1 VTGSK
6 ATYAIGID
14 LGTTHSAL
22 AAVDLDLSEGEEL
35 ALSVLDVP
43 QSTSPGQVE
52 GKKLLPSFLYLPH
65 REGGELPK
73 GALALPWE
81 EAPPFAVGELARA
94 LGQKTP
100 LRLVSSAKS
109 WLGHAAVD
117 RRAPILPL
125 KSDEAEVERISPLA
139 AQIAYLSHLAA
150 AWDHANEGAP
160 IAEQDVVL
168 TVPASFD
175 PAARELTAEA
185 AREAGLGH
193 AVLLEEPQAALY
205 AWIERSRG
213 EWRKNVKVGDVIL
226 VVDLGGGTTDF
237 SLIAVHESEG
247 NLELRR
253 VAVGDHI
260 LLGGDNMD
268 LALAAVVG
276 KRLEDEGKL
285 LDAFQRAVLVHACR
299 AAKEILLAHGAPE
312 STPIVVPSRGSKLVA
327 GSIRTELLK
336 SDVEKLLVEGFF
348 PKVEVTARPIAR
360 PRVGL
365 TEIGLPYAQDAAV
378 TRHLA
383 AFLTKQKGA
392 TGDLAGFASKSG
404 AKFLHP
410 TAVLFNGGVL
420 KSEVLQK
427 RVMDTLGGW
436 LTADGAPPARLLPG
450 ADLDLAVARGA
461 AYYAYVRRGKGVRI
475 RGGTAKSYYVGVES
489 AMPAVPGME
498 PPLSALCIAPFGM
511 EEGTEAPPAP
521 QELGLVIGEPVSFRF
536 FESVTR
542 RDDRPG
548 TMLERIGDDLSELPA
563 IEATM
568 PAEGRATG
576 DVVPVRLGAS
586 VTEVGTLRL
595 EAVSRDGAAR
605 WKVELEV
612 RERS

>member
-1 VTGSK
+1 M
-6 ATYAIGID
+6 TYAIGID
-14 LGTTHSAL
+14 LGTTHSAV
-22 AAVDLDLSEGEEL
+22 AAVDLDLSEGDEI
-35 ALSVLDVP
+35 ALSVLGVP

-52 GKKLLPSFLYLPH
+52 SKKLLPSFLYLPNAA
-65 REGGELPK
+65 GGELPA
-73 GALALPWE
+73 GSLALPWE
-81 EAPPFAVGELARA
+81 PSPRFAVGELARL

-117 RRAPILPL
+117 RRAPILPP
-125 KSDEAEVERISPLA
+125 KTDETTELERVSPLA
-139 AQIAYLSHLAA
+139 AQIAYLSHLRA
-150 AWDHANEGAP
+150 AWDAANEDAP
-160 IAEQDVVL
+160 MQEQDVVL

-205 AWIERSRG
+205 AWIERSHG
-213 EWRKNVKVGDVIL
+213 KWRDEVKVGDVIL

-237 SLIAVHESEG
+237 SLIAVHEKDGS
-247 NLELRR
+247 LELRR

-268 LALAAVVG
+268 LALAAVV
-276 KRLEDEGKL
+276 KQRLEGEGKL
-285 LDAFQRAVLVHACR
+285 LDAFQSAVLVHACR
-299 AAKEILLAHGAPE
+299 GAKEALLADGAPE
-312 STPIVVPSRGSKLVA
+312 SVPVVVPTRGSKLVA
-327 GSIRTELLK
+327 GSIRTEV
-336 SDVEKLLVEGFF
+336 SRADVTKLLVDGFF
-348 PKVEVTARPIAR
+348 PDVEVTSRPITRAR
-360 PRVGL
+360 AAI
-365 TEIGLPYAQDAAV
+365 TELGLPYAQDAAV

-383 AFLTKQKGA
+383 AFLARQIQA
-392 TGDLAGFASKSG
+392 TGDLAGFANKKG
-404 AKFLHP
+404 ARFLHP

-420 KSEVLQK
+420 RARVIQERILEVLS
-427 RVMDTLGGW
+427 RW
-436 LTADGAPPARLLPG
+436 LAADGAPPARLLAG

-511 EEGTEAPPAP
+511 EEGTVAPPAR
-521 QELGLVIGEPVSFRF
+521 QELGLVVGEPVQFRF
-536 FESVTR
+536 FESATR
-542 RDDRPG
+542 RDDQPG
-548 TMLERIGDDLSELPA
+548 TMLDRIGDDLSELPPL
-563 IEATM
+563 EATM
-568 PAEGRATG
+568 PAEGRPVG

-595 EAVSRDGAAR
+595 EAFPREGKER

-612 RERS
+612 RRG